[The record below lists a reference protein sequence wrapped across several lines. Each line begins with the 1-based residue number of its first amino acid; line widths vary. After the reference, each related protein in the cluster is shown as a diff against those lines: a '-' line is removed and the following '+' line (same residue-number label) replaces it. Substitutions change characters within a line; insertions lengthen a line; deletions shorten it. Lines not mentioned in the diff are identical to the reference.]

1 MSETTI
7 RACIF
12 DAYGTLFDVHSA
24 VKRYSGQLG
33 EQAQAISQLW
43 RQKQLEYTWLRSL
56 IGDYVDFS
64 RIVCDALDYA
74 LASYRINDGALRG
87 RLLRAYNELD
97 CYPEV
102 PAVLQALKARGLPIG
117 LLSNGTRKMLEA
129 NITATDLTS
138 LIDDIITVEPAR
150 IYKPSPRVY
159 ELAID
164 RYGPPPAGISFQ
176 SSNAWDVAGAA
187 YFGLHS
193 IWINRAQQPAELLP
207 GHARVELSDLTR
219 LPEYME

>member
-1 MSETTI
+1 MSDPAI
-7 RACIF
+7 RACVF

-24 VKRYSGQLG
+24 VGRYNDQLG
-33 EQAQAISQLW
+33 EQAGTVSQLW

-56 IGDYVDFS
+56 MGDYADFS
-64 RIVCDALDYA
+64 RIVSDALDYA
-74 LASYRINDGALRG
+74 LSAHRISDSALHG
-87 RLLRAYNELD
+87 RLLRAYNELE

-102 PAVLQALKARGLPIG
+102 PAVLQALKARGLPVG

-129 NITATDLTS
+129 NVAAAGLTD
-138 LIDDIITVEPAR
+138 LIDDILTVEPAL

-164 RYGPPPAGISFQ
+164 QYGPPPASISFQ

-187 YFGLHS
+187 YFGFRS
-193 IWINRAQQPAELLP
+193 VWINRLQQPAEVLP
-207 GHARVELSDLTR
+207 GHAKIELPDLNR
-219 LPEYME
+219 LPEYLD